1 MTSKPQ
7 LQPWQ
12 VWLTDFGAPAG
23 SEQGGLRPAV
33 VIGSDDHCR
42 FPIPMALVV
51 PLTTRDRRLPHHVHI
66 SSPESGLGRPSWA
79 RTDDIRAV
87 STSRFARPAPL
98 GRLSHSER
106 DDVCRWVHRM
116 LA

>member
-1 MTSKPQ
+1 M
-7 LQPWQ
+7 PWQ
-12 VWLTDFGAPAG
+12 VWLTDFGNPVG

-33 VIGSDDHCR
+33 IVGSEDHCR

-51 PLTTRDRRLPHHVHI
+51 PLTTRDRRLPHHVPI
-66 SSPESGLGRPSWA
+66 SSPQSGLTRPSWA

-87 STSRFARPAPL
+87 STARFARPLPL
-98 GRLSHSER
+98 GRLSDAESDGVR
-106 DDVCRWVHRM
+106 RWVHRM

>member
-1 MTSKPQ
+1 MTGRVAVE
-7 LQPWQ
+7 PWQ
-12 VWLTDFGAPAG
+12 VWLADVGGPIG

-33 VIGSDDHCR
+33 VVGSDDHCR

-51 PLTTRDRRLPHHVHI
+51 PLTTRDRRLPHHVQI
-66 SSPESGLGRPSWA
+66 SSPQSGLRRPSWA

-87 STSRFARPAPL
+87 STARFVRPSPL
-98 GRLSHSER
+98 GRLSDTESE
-106 DDVCRWVHRM
+106 DVRRWVHRM